1 MLVNHHKKEAENEG
15 QMPLENHSNN
25 DTLLQRK
32 EKPARDNNKN
42 HKQAGPTYTIRHIP
56 LTIRDIPDN
65 NYWIKQNYIMST
77 LC

>member
-15 QMPLENHSNN
+15 Q
-25 DTLLQRK
+25 
-32 EKPARDNNKN
+32 N

-65 NYWIKQNYIMST
+65 NY
-77 LC
+77 

>member
-15 QMPLENHSNN
+15 Q
-25 DTLLQRK
+25 
-32 EKPARDNNKN
+32 N

-65 NYWIKQNYIMST
+65 NYWIRQNYIMST